1 MKNKYTFNTIIII
14 LIILFAIFYIFL
26 ISKTSKEL
34 AVFNRWLSETL
45 EIKILNEEIDVQL
58 SKQLDIQNYD
68 LLNNK
73 IIKINHLIS
82 DIANKYN
89 LESFFIKTKNRKLFY
104 KIKSS
109 FAKKR
114 DIIDNFNTV
123 KSLNINSILF
133 MNENL
138 TKTKNIYE
146 NSDIYTKLMLG
157 KIKMNLDTKNLINEI
172 DSYMT
177 NILDK
182 NSIDYIF
189 LKRAKI
195 VVNNMNTFINLYK
208 ENDSLNLDNDMDEFI
223 KRIDKHFNDTLYSLY
238 SPIVL
243 SVIILLLS
251 IARNIYVG
259 KRSKKYAADLM
270 QVDKLIYNSPDSI
283 CKIDKNGNIIY
294 VNSSFEK
301 ISGYKSSELVGK
313 KLSYL
318 KIDDEIYDNMLTT
331 IRNKGIWQYD
341 DFLSKTKNGILI
353 YEKAMAIPTLDKS
366 FEVDGAIV
374 LKKDI
379 TSERLI
385 AKELNFRIQ
394 EIRNN
399 SLTDRL
405 TGLGN
410 QTSLIERMDNKK
422 YGIIIYINLNH
433 FSNLRF
439 FYKNSTVDLILVTV
453 AETLKLCVDTY
464 KMNANIYRIQIDEFC
479 IWYEGKNI
487 QKDVKYIAEYFNA
500 KNIDIIGDSSEIIQ
514 NIGTTIGVSLNFDT
528 PNTNRL
534 TQAILAHQE
543 AKQKELSVVFY
554 KINNAVEQ
562 QYYKNQTVIRLIKY
576 ALTESKVILE
586 CQPIFDIKTNAVP
599 NISYYEVLVRI
610 IGEDNKIHYP
620 GEFLDIAKQTSL
632 YIAITKQVV
641 NQTFDLIEN
650 FSDKRFSMNLSSVD
664 MVNESAKKLFMQKLI
679 SCSKPSNLTIEVL
692 ESESIDDYAEI
703 NPFIESV
710 KNLGCKIAIDDFGSG
725 YSNYYRMLEINI
737 DILKIDGSII
747 KKIPFDKNA
756 RNVVDTIVQ
765 FGNRQG
771 YDLVAEFVSTAEIL
785 EYVKGYGIK
794 YAQGFLL
801 GKPVH
806 PSNID

>member
-34 AVFNRWLSETL
+34 AVFDRWLSETL

-68 LLNNK
+68 SLNNK
-73 IIKINHLIS
+73 ITKINHLIN
-82 DIANKYN
+82 DIANKNN
-89 LESFFIKTKNRKLFY
+89 LESFFIKTKNRKLFD

-177 NILDK
+177 DILDK

-208 ENDSLNLDNDMDEFI
+208 ENNSLNLDNDMDEFI
-223 KRIDKHFNDTLYSLY
+223 KRINKHFSDTLYSLY
-238 SPIVL
+238 SPIML

-294 VNSSFEK
+294 VNSSFER

-318 KIDDEIYDNMLTT
+318 KIDDDIYDSMLTT
-331 IRNKGIWQYD
+331 IRNKSIWQYD

-353 YEKAMAIPTLDKS
+353 YEKAIAVPTLDES

-379 TSERLI
+379 TKERLI
-385 AKELNFRIQ
+385 TKELNFRIQ

-410 QTSLIERMDNKK
+410 QTSLMERMDNKK

-514 NIGTTIGVSLNFDT
+514 NIGATIGVSLNFDT

-599 NISYYEVLVRI
+599 SISYYEVLVRI

-756 RNVVDTIVQ
+756 RNVVETIVQ
-765 FGNRQG
+765 FANRQG

-801 GKPVH
+801 GKPIH